1 MSKLPEQELLEYLE
15 NATETRRTIPKGSIL
30 RANDVELALLGYSV
44 QLQKSNDALT
54 AEIAERKRA
63 ERALQESQQQLRQ
76 LGQHTERIIED
87 ERKRIAREL
96 HDQLGQNLMALR
108 IDVLMMQAA
117 AGERNSK
124 VTATVHSALD
134 NIDSMIKNVRTII
147 NNLRPALL
155 DLGLVATIEW
165 QLKEFERRSGIVCA
179 LETDRNEFA
188 LDDARALAVL
198 RILQESLNNVL
209 RHARADRVD
218 IRLHG
223 DNSHLYLRV
232 ADNGVGDFPG
242 CRRKAN
248 AFGLLGIQERVSAF
262 GGEFMIETGK
272 GKGLA
277 LTVALPLPAA
287 SGRQR
292 QML

>member
-1 MSKLPEQELLEYLE
+1 MSKLPEQDLAEHLE
-15 NATETRRTIPKGSIL
+15 AASQKGRTTREGRIL

-44 QLQKSNDALT
+44 QLQKSNELLT
-54 AEIAERKRA
+54 AEVAERKRA
-63 ERALQESQQQLRQ
+63 ERALQESQQQLRL

-117 AGERNSK
+117 TDDAEPKMAS
-124 VTATVHSALD
+124 TVHSALD
-134 NIDSMIKNVRTII
+134 NIDSMIKNVRSII

-165 QLKEFERRSGIVCA
+165 QIKEFERRSGIACI

-188 LDDARALAVL
+188 VDDARALAVL

-209 RHARADRVD
+209 RHARADRVN

-223 DNSHLYLRV
+223 DDARLYLRV
-232 ADNGVGDFPG
+232 ADNGVGDYPG

-248 AFGLLGIQERVSAF
+248 AFGLLGIQERVSSF
-262 GGEFMIETGK
+262 GGDFKIETDK

-277 LTVALPLPAA
+277 LTVALPLFA
-287 SGRQR
+287 
-292 QML
+292 